1 MLNPDLN
8 DYQLTS
14 IITEC
19 CGGVAVVYSAQYKP
33 TDKNVAIKRY
43 FVDKCKEK
51 ANLIQVTIKC
61 QQCQYALQMLQHRC
75 CVGTVRFLFSHKF
88 PISFSCMQKFHQV
101 LKFVPNY
108 LYMNEYQT
116 FVFIS
121 SK

>member
-1 MLNPDLN
+1 MLNPDIN

-51 ANLIQVTIKC
+51 ANLIQVTFTRL
-61 QQCQYALQMLQHRC
+61 QCQPALENITIY
-75 CVGTVRFLFSHKF
+75 VFNVSVRRF
-88 PISFSCMQKFHQV
+88 
-101 LKFVPNY
+101 
-108 LYMNEYQT
+108 
-116 FVFIS
+116 
-121 SK
+121 